1 MLKDQM
7 PETCTWLIFVAV
19 QLRDAVQGLRDGEV
33 PEVQQGG
40 LRSRGEDGGRT
51 QVAQGLLQVL

>member
-1 MLKDQM
+1 MCNCSVIAM
-7 PETCTWLIFVAV
+7 
-19 QLRDAVQGLRDGEV
+19 QLRDAVQGLRDGKV